1 MEINY
6 EVLNKLLAG
15 LLETDDVSLICKREI
30 SEFIESGDLRV
41 FSDENLRQLSG
52 IFTLSLK
59 PAYEAITGKFIPN
72 IFVRLENG
80 DQIE

>member
-15 LLETDDVSLICKREI
+15 LMQTDDVSLMCKREI
-30 SEFIESGDLRV
+30 LEFIETKDINV
-41 FSDENLRQLSG
+41 FSEENLKELSG

-59 PAYEAITGKFIPN
+59 PAYEEITGKFIPN
-72 IFVRLENG
+72 IFVRV
-80 DQIE
+80 